1 MSAAVKT
8 VADRIKSAAGKGF
21 PRKAAGITDDFN
33 PEISRM
39 HPWQALIQS
48 VASRSELQ
56 GPSHLIGP
64 L

>member
-1 MSAAVKT
+1 MSAAVKS

-21 PRKAAGITDDFN
+21 PREAAGITEDFN

-39 HPWQALIQS
+39 HPWQAPIRS
-48 VASRSELQ
+48 VVTWSGLR